1 MILVLNKM
9 STEGQGNTIVK
20 IRRKDNRR
28 RKLIGRKTKG
38 IGKGKEI
45 RYD

>member
-20 IRRKDNRR
+20 IARKDDKR
-28 RKLIGRKTKG
+28 RKLIGRKTKSCAV
-38 IGKGKEI
+38 
-45 RYD
+45 D

>member
-20 IRRKDNRR
+20 ITRKDERRR
-28 RKLIGRKTKG
+28 RKLNGRKTKSCAV
-38 IGKGKEI
+38 
-45 RYD
+45 D